1 MAKASSRL
9 GRGLGSLIA
18 GGTAAKVED
27 VSSSNPTLSPI
38 STQKESIRNSSDI
51 VDSDSTNDSGDE
63 NLFSIPIDSIP
74 FNMMVV
80 VVVQSLRQ
88 QCN

>member
-27 VSSSNPTLSPI
+27 V
-38 STQKESIRNSSDI
+38 
-51 VDSDSTNDSGDE
+51 
-63 NLFSIPIDSIP
+63 LF
-74 FNMMVV
+74 F
-80 VVVQSLRQ
+80 
-88 QCN
+88 